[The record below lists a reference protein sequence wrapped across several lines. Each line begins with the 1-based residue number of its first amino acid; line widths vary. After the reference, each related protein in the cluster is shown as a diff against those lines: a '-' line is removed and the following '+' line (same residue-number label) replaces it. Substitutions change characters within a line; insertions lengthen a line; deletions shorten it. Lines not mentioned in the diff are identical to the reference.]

1 MPYLNEVSA
10 TGILD
15 VINTVANFTDKIDD
29 TASASDRRGRKANA
43 LTTTSIMRAGR
54 DLIMSFPV
62 LCDNTISPATATM
75 VTKAIERMCVAQLQ
89 LLFSSAYVTGRS
101 GQEVLKQ
108 WHTNMN
114 QDMSM
119 DDFLSVS
126 DSITGYA
133 DRNGWHDGMF
143 EAVLDKKAKE
153 MGAQYI
159 SEMKFYPASS
169 FSESAISDWTVDDR
183 FGGRHISKTPTKYVS
198 EEGNSYDYMNRAS
211 NYVASQT
218 TGDNKESENNAIAR
232 GNLGLNQYKAEEQ
245 HRHNKRSEEE
255 THDHNSASRMETKR
269 HNRAGEHNDEL
280 DRMQRAYQFNK
291 NRADKLSADRL
302 NYFRTQ
308 LLDSDAKKA
317 NELVPSL
324 IVVRFDVADP
334 RNAKNASAD
343 DRIQEFIAGVK
354 ARLIP
359 CSAYEIQEN
368 IADVNK
374 NKVSLVNLIRAT
386 TKEISF
392 AKDFVAAIDQAKIDA
407 KKSSKLSKTSPIWRS
422 LQARS
427 TKSGLN
433 RLRHNKA
440 NDASAITTLVLSN
453 ELVNVMKNDSNI
465 DMTNPKVTRYVM
477 ESYNL
482 MAVVL
487 VDEQLEV
494 AHFLLDGENQFQ
506 DYTFG
511 ALERD
516 AGDGSV
522 KKIINLISK
531 INRG

>member
-15 VINTVANFTDKIDD
+15 VINTAANFADKIDD
-29 TASASDRRGRKANA
+29 TTSASDRRSRKANA

-119 DDFLSVS
+119 DDFLAVS

-143 EAVLDKKAKE
+143 EAVLNKKAKE

-198 EEGNSYDYMNRAS
+198 EGRADDYMNSVS
-211 NYVASQT
+211 NYIAKQQSSS
-218 TGDNKESENNAIAR
+218 DSDSKESDIINR
-232 GNLGLNQYKAEEQ
+232 GNLGLNKYKSEEQ
-245 HRHNKRSEEE
+245 RRHNQASEDE
-255 THDHNSASRMETKR
+255 THRHNSASEMETKR
-269 HNRAGEHNDEL
+269 HNKEGEHNDQL
-280 DRMQRAYQFNK
+280 DRVQRAYQFNK
-291 NRADKLSADRL
+291 NRADALSRDRL
-302 NYFRTQ
+302 NYFKTQ

-324 IVVRFDVADP
+324 IVVRFNVADP

-368 IADVNK
+368 ISSVNK
-374 NKVSLVNLIRAT
+374 NKVSLINLIRAT

-392 AKDFVAAIDQAKIDA
+392 SRDFVAAIDQAKIDA
-407 KKSSKLSKTSPIWRS
+407 KKNSKLSKTSPIWRS

-465 DMTNPKVTRYVM
+465 DMTNPKVARYVM
-477 ESYNL
+477 ESFNL
-482 MAVVL
+482 MAIVL

-516 AGDGSV
+516 TGDGSY

>member
-15 VINTVANFTDKIDD
+15 IINTAANFADKIDD
-29 TASASDRRGRKANA
+29 TASASDRRSRKPNA

-119 DDFLSVS
+119 DDFLAVS

-198 EEGNSYDYMNRAS
+198 EGNFDDYVNNAA
-211 NYVASQT
+211 NYVAKQANDS
-218 TGDNKESENNAIAR
+218 GESENNVIAR
-232 GNLGLNQYKAEEQ
+232 GNFGANAYKAKEQ
-245 HRHNKRSEEE
+245 ERHNRKSEEE
-255 THDHNSASRMETKR
+255 THRHNSASEMETKR

-280 DRMQRAYQFNK
+280 DRVQRAYQFNK
-291 NRADKLSADRL
+291 NRADALSRDRL

-324 IVVRFDVADP
+324 IVVRFNVADP

-368 IADVNK
+368 ISSVNK
-374 NKVSLVNLIRAT
+374 NKVSLINLIRAT

-407 KKSSKLSKTSPIWRS
+407 KKNSKLSKTSPIWRS

-465 DMTNPKVTRYVM
+465 DMTNPKVSRYVM
-477 ESYNL
+477 ESFNL
-482 MAVVL
+482 MAIVL

>member
-15 VINTVANFTDKIDD
+15 VINTAANFADKIDD
-29 TASASDRRGRKANA
+29 TASASDRRSRKPNA

-211 NYVASQT
+211 NYVANQT

-245 HRHNKRSEEE
+245 HRHNKRCLLWLLY
-255 THDHNSASRMETKR
+255 ARI
-269 HNRAGEHNDEL
+269 
-280 DRMQRAYQFNK
+280 
-291 NRADKLSADRL
+291 
-302 NYFRTQ
+302 FRG
-308 LLDSDAKKA
+308 
-317 NELVPSL
+317 
-324 IVVRFDVADP
+324 IVH
-334 RNAKNASAD
+334 K
-343 DRIQEFIAGVK
+343 
-354 ARLIP
+354 
-359 CSAYEIQEN
+359 
-368 IADVNK
+368 
-374 NKVSLVNLIRAT
+374 
-386 TKEISF
+386 
-392 AKDFVAAIDQAKIDA
+392 
-407 KKSSKLSKTSPIWRS
+407 
-422 LQARS
+422 
-427 TKSGLN
+427 
-433 RLRHNKA
+433 
-440 NDASAITTLVLSN
+440 
-453 ELVNVMKNDSNI
+453 
-465 DMTNPKVTRYVM
+465 
-477 ESYNL
+477 
-482 MAVVL
+482 
-487 VDEQLEV
+487 
-494 AHFLLDGENQFQ
+494 
-506 DYTFG
+506 
-511 ALERD
+511 
-516 AGDGSV
+516 
-522 KKIINLISK
+522 
-531 INRG
+531 

>member
-29 TASASDRRGRKANA
+29 TTSASDRRSRKANA

-198 EEGNSYDYMNRAS
+198 EGRSDESLNNAANYIAKQAS
-211 NYVASQT
+211 DS
-218 TGDNKESENNAIAR
+218 GEPENNVIAR
-232 GNLGLNQYKAEEQ
+232 GNFGVNKYKAEEQ
-245 HRHNKRSEEE
+245 ERHNKKSEQE
-255 THDHNSASRMETKR
+255 THDHNSASRSETRR
-269 HNRAGEHNDEL
+269 HNKAGEHNDEL

-291 NRADKLSADRL
+291 NRADALSRDRL

-407 KKSSKLSKTSPIWRS
+407 KKNSKLSKTSPIWRS

-433 RLRHNKA
+433 RLRHDKA
-440 NDASAITTLVLSN
+440 NDASAITTFVLSN

-522 KKIINLISK
+522 KKIINRISK